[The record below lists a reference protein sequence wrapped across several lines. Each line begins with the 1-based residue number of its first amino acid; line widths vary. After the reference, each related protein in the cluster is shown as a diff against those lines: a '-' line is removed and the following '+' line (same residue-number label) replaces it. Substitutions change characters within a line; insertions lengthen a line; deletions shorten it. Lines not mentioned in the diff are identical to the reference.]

1 MHRSESHEEQE
12 GRTRTGSWIWS
23 PFSMMRRMSEE
34 MDRLADDMGLTVGE
48 REGAGSSTQS
58 STSTS
63 YSEESETKEYST
75 GGKVHERN
83 FAQQART
90 PDVEMIKRGDQVVVR
105 ADLPGV
111 SKEDLNVDYNDDS
124 ITIRGVRREPKDEHV
139 ESRYR
144 SERFYGPFYRTVT
157 LPSGVKARN
166 ATATFRDGVLEIVV
180 QASNG
185 GQAVD
190 IQ

>member
-1 MHRSESHEEQE
+1 
-12 GRTRTGSWIWS
+12 
-23 PFSMMRRMSEE
+23 MSEE
-34 MDRLADDMGLTVGE
+34 MDRLADDMGLAKGE
-48 REGAGSSTQS
+48 RRSEGAGSTTS
-58 STSTS
+58 STSSSASEQSTETS
-63 YSEESETKEYST
+63 EYSA
-75 GGKVHERN
+75 GGRIRERN
-83 FAQQART
+83 FAQQTWT
-90 PDVEMIKRGDQVVVR
+90 PEVEMIKRGDQVVIR

-124 ITIRGVRREPKDEHV
+124 ITVRGARREPKDEHV

-144 SERFYGPFYRTVT
+144 SERFYGPFYRTIT

-180 QASNG
+180 QASNA
-185 GQAVD
+185 GQTVD

>member
-1 MHRSESHEEQE
+1 
-12 GRTRTGSWIWS
+12 
-23 PFSMMRRMSEE
+23 
-34 MDRLADDMGLTVGE
+34 
-48 REGAGSSTQS
+48 
-58 STSTS
+58 
-63 YSEESETKEYST
+63 
-75 GGKVHERN
+75 
-83 FAQQART
+83 
-90 PDVEMIKRGDQVVVR
+90 MIKRGDQVVVR

-111 SKEDLNVDYNDDS
+111 PKEDLNVDYNDDS

-144 SERFYGPFYRTVT
+144 SERFYGPFYRTIT

-180 QASNG
+180 QAANG
-185 GQAVD
+185 GQTVD

>member
-1 MHRSESHEEQE
+1 
-12 GRTRTGSWIWS
+12 
-23 PFSMMRRMSEE
+23 MSEE
-34 MDRLADDMGLTVGE
+34 MDRLADDMGLTEEE
-48 REGAGSSTQS
+48 RRGEGAGSPSSSSSS
-58 STSTS
+58 STSP
-63 YSEESETKEYST
+63 SETTSETTREYSA
-75 GGKVHERN
+75 GGRAHERS
-83 FAQQART
+83 FAQHTWT
-90 PDVEMIKRGDQVVVR
+90 PEVEMIKRGDQVVVR

-111 SKEDLNVDYNDDS
+111 SKEDLSVDYNDDS

-144 SERFYGPFYRTVT
+144 SERFYGPFYRTIT

-180 QASNG
+180 QATNG
-185 GQAVD
+185 GQTVD